1 MNATILDMHH
11 SSTVEV
17 PAVKDLSRIAAENNP
32 DKVAFGNG
40 TDGETLTW
48 REFDE
53 RSNQAANAFQKYAG
67 PGDRIALLCEN
78 SLEHTVLWNG
88 GLKAGC
94 TVSNLHI
101 RASPNTLK
109 HCIDSLRP
117 KVLVVDEVTAETYEE
132 RLKDKITSDI
142 DVVVN
147 TGSATTD
154 YEVGMEPFLDGQSK
168 TEPDVRVREEDTAVV
183 MWTSG
188 TTGEPKGWCHTNRG
202 LYFRANAL
210 VSVYELNRPARQPH
224 VFTPSFAAWYS
235 VVLPALVSGATTYF
249 LSSWDPEDYLE
260 MIQEH
265 ELTSALLVPTMWR
278 EILNLDDL
286 DDYDLSSLNAI
297 MSAGE
302 VLDATTLRRLRE
314 NICDVV
320 KNSYAATE
328 AYATVME
335 DPELTEERVESV
347 GKPVPG
353 VEIRI
358 IDEDGTY
365 EDVKPTGE
373 VGEIAVRAPDC
384 PVWAWERTDKTE
396 EVFEDGWWYSGD
408 LGYRDE
414 DGFIYLEGRTDLM
427 ILSKGIKVYPSPIEE
442 RLNAHPGV
450 NESAI
455 VGVEDE
461 EYGEKVT
468 AYVYASDP
476 DLTAEELDEWCLES
490 DNLARM
496 ERPREYHFVDESL
509 PRTSTG
515 KLDRLSAK
523 NEDLT

>member
-1 MNATILDMHH
+1 MHH

-32 DKVAFGNG
+32 DKTAFGDG
-40 TDGETLTW
+40 VDGETVTW
-48 REFDE
+48 REFDD
-53 RSNQAANAFQKYAG
+53 RSNRAANAFRQYVG
-67 PGDRIALLCEN
+67 QGDRIAYLCEN
-78 SLEHTVLWNG
+78 SLEHTILWNG

-101 RASPNTLK
+101 RASPNTLQ

-117 KVLVVDEVTAETYEE
+117 KVLVVDESTSEIFDE
-132 RLKDKITSDI
+132 RLQDKITTDL
-142 DVVVN
+142 DAVVN
-147 TGSATTD
+147 VGEPQTA
-154 YEVGMEPFLDGQSK
+154 YEEGMESFLEGRSE
-168 TEPDVRVREEDTAVV
+168 TEPDVRVLEDDTAVV

-210 VSVYELNRPARQPH
+210 VSVYDLHRTARQPH

-235 VVLPALVSGATTYF
+235 VTLPALVSGATTYF
-249 LSSWDPEDYLE
+249 LSSWDPEAYLR
-260 MIQEH
+260 MIDEH
-265 ELTSALLVPTMWR
+265 DLTSALLVPTMWR
-278 EILNLDDL
+278 EVLNLDSFDE
-286 DDYDLSSLNAI
+286 YDLSSLDGV

-302 VLDATTLRRLRE
+302 VLDATTLNRLRE
-314 NICDVV
+314 NVCDVV

-335 DPELTEERVESV
+335 NAELTEERVESV

-353 VEIRI
+353 VQVRI
-358 IDEDGTY
+358 IEENGTY
-365 EDVKPTGE
+365 KDPKPPGE

-384 PVWAWERTDKTE
+384 PVWAWERTEKTE
-396 EVFEDGWWYSGD
+396 DVFEDGWWYSGD
-408 LGYRDE
+408 LGYKDE
-414 DGFIYLEGRTDLM
+414 KGFIYLEGRTDLM
-427 ILSKGIKVYPSPIEE
+427 IMSKGIKVYPSPIEE
-442 RLNAHPGV
+442 RLNAHPDV
-450 NESAI
+450 NESAV

-468 AYVYASDP
+468 AYVYADDP

-490 DNLARM
+490 DEIARM
-496 ERPREYHFVDESL
+496 ERPREYHFVDRSL

-515 KLDRLSAK
+515 KLDRLSARDQ
-523 NEDLT
+523 DLE

>member
-1 MNATILDMHH
+1 MHH
-11 SSTVEV
+11 TSTVEV
-17 PAVKDLSRIAAENNP
+17 PPIKDLSRIAADNNP

-40 TDGETLTW
+40 VDGETMTW
-48 REFDE
+48 SEFDR
-53 RSNQAANAFQKYAG
+53 RSNRAANAFRQYVG
-67 PGDRIALLCEN
+67 QGDRIALLCEN

-94 TVSNLHI
+94 TVSNLHV
-101 RASPNTLK
+101 RASPNTLE
-109 HCIDSLRP
+109 HVIDSYRP
-117 KVLVVDEVTAETYEE
+117 RVLVVDEDTSEFFEE
-132 RLKDKITSDI
+132 RLREKIDTDL
-142 DVVVN
+142 DVIVN
-147 TGSATTD
+147 VGEAQTD
-154 YEVGMEPFLDGQSK
+154 YEASFEPFLEGHST

-249 LSSWDPEDYLE
+249 LSSWDPETYLE
-260 MIQEH
+260 MIDEH
-265 ELTSALLVPTMWR
+265 DLTSALLVPTMWR
-278 EILNLDDL
+278 EILNLDSFDE
-286 DDYDLSSLNAI
+286 YDLSSLSGI

-302 VLDATTLRRLRE
+302 VLNATTLRRLRE
-314 NICDVV
+314 NVCDVV

-335 DPELTEERVESV
+335 NAELTESRVESV

-358 IDEDGTY
+358 VDEDGTY

-373 VGEIAVRAPDC
+373 VGELAVRAPDC
-384 PVWAWERTDKTE
+384 PVWAWERTEKTE
-396 EVFEDGWWYSGD
+396 DVFEDGWWYSGD
-408 LGYRDE
+408 LGYKDE
-414 DGFIYLEGRTDLM
+414 EGFIYLEGRTDLM
-427 ILSKGIKVYPSPIEE
+427 ILSKGIKVYPAPVEE
-442 RLNAHPGV
+442 RLNAHPDV
-450 NESAI
+450 NESAV
-455 VGVEDE
+455 VGVEDD
-461 EYGEKVT
+461 EYGEKVV
-468 AYVYASDP
+468 AYIYPDDP
-476 DLTAEELDEWCLES
+476 DLTADELDEWCLAS
-490 DNLARM
+490 DELARM
-496 ERPREYHFVDESL
+496 ERPREYRFVDESL

-523 NEDLT
+523 DE